1 MHSASCLIAFSHAGN
16 GCYPDLWIAPYANGK
31 FPLAD
36 VSASGS
42 LVHQSDVWNGAFLRR
57 DLYLVNM
64 LNWKCVEGVQN
75 SRATLCLLVSEIPS
89 SYWILWRVSH
99 MIFHPLFAVLLS
111 MLQNQKARHWPNATC
126 FDHRVEC
133 WLLQAAA
140 QLFTRPGMYY
150 LFCKLGCV
158 YSSTCTSPKFLNSKT
173 ANRLLMR
180 ETTSHGING
189 MESCSWLTAA
199 LLPR

>member
-75 SRATLCLLVSEIPS
+75 SRATLCLLVSENSVVVLNPVTGKSHDFS
-89 SYWILWRVSH
+89 SSVCCLVEHVAKSESTSLTKRY
-99 MIFHPLFAVLLS
+99 LL
-111 MLQNQKARHWPNATC
+111 
-126 FDHRVEC
+126 
-133 WLLQAAA
+133 
-140 QLFTRPGMYY
+140 
-150 LFCKLGCV
+150 
-158 YSSTCTSPKFLNSKT
+158 
-173 ANRLLMR
+173 
-180 ETTSHGING
+180 
-189 MESCSWLTAA
+189 
-199 LLPR
+199 

>member
-1 MHSASCLIAFSHAGN
+1 MQAMVVIRIYGL
-16 GCYPDLWIAPYANGK
+16 LLTQMGK

-89 SYWILWRVSH
+89 SY
-99 MIFHPLFAVLLS
+99 
-111 MLQNQKARHWPNATC
+111 
-126 FDHRVEC
+126 
-133 WLLQAAA
+133 
-140 QLFTRPGMYY
+140 
-150 LFCKLGCV
+150 
-158 YSSTCTSPKFLNSKT
+158 
-173 ANRLLMR
+173 
-180 ETTSHGING
+180 
-189 MESCSWLTAA
+189 
-199 LLPR
+199 